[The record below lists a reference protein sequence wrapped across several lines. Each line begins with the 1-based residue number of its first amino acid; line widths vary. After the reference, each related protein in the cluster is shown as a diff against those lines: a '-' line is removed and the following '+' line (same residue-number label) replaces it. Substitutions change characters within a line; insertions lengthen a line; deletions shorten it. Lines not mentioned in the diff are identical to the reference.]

1 FPGQEPIQGL
11 IALRNINVAHG
22 RAGFEGPPSNYLFSL
37 GGYFSVEREVTVI
50 ARMRFQFGRGGN
62 KKVAGSGENIPR
74 LTDAGKVS
82 IPLSDIY
89 ASLRDAVVN
98 DRAWIQDFQDDEITI
113 SQDFYEVL
121 KAYQRYRRAA

>member
-1 FPGQEPIQGL
+1 M
-11 IALRNINVAHG
+11 
-22 RAGFEGPPSNYLFSL
+22 
-37 GGYFSVEREVTVI
+37 I
-50 ARMRFQFGRGGN
+50 ARMRFQFGQGG
-62 KKVAGSGENIPR
+62 KKQVAGSGENTPR
-74 LTDAGKVS
+74 LTEAGKVS

-121 KAYQRYRRAA
+121 KAYQQYRRAA